1 MWVNLFF
8 AVSISSLLLLLISFF
23 SLLAACCHR
32 SKKRVDLSPESTSIE
47 MVPEDASVQSNGK
60 NPFGDAASESSSE
73 SSVNAST
80 NPFKTSSVARS
91 KNPFDEDSMQQ
102 TDASPMSDHSST
114 NPFSVAKRDVDEAA
128 NDTVNETVSDPV
140 QNPVQ
145 NPINSS
151 VSNPINNSI
160 NNPLNP
166 FNRNNSTNPTSNPI
180 TNPLNPFNRNNS
192 TNSINN
198 PVTNPLNPFN
208 RNNSTN
214 PTNPTK
220 SPTGLAALMGLADT
234 SFAPT
239 IPPKPA
245 QSFLPQRDETPT
257 KPERSPPQPASSSL
271 SKPHRPAPTLD
282 NMETPPMLPPKPVK
296 PPKPAK
302 KLGRTSLAGMR
313 FVPCPEWMALTEEE
327 KEKEETFLKRL
338 SHRNIAKVGM
348 MASCHVVCRVRKEGW
363 KGLSGGGRRWTDL
376 RNVPF

>member
-1 MWVNLFF
+1 MNLFF
-8 AVSISSLLLLLISFF
+8 AVSIASLLLLLISFF

-32 SKKRVDLSPESTSIE
+32 SKKRVELSPESTSIE

-160 NNPLNP
+160 N
-166 FNRNNSTNPTSNPI
+166 
-180 TNPLNPFNRNNS
+180 NPLNPFNRNNS

-348 MASCHVVCRVRKEGW
+348 MTSCHVVCRVRKEGW
-363 KGLSGGGRRWTDL
+363 KGLSGGGRHWADL